1 MAEVL
6 DAQSPEVSA
15 STRIGKNPNKIR
27 RSTICI
33 GLIRTAAHFMKMKLL
48 PQIRPRAANARLVDL
63 FISCTSSNQL
73 TTSTKGFPF
82 STM

>member
-1 MAEVL
+1 MRKVL
-6 DAQSPEVSA
+6 RLSA
-15 STRIGKNPNKIR
+15 STRIGKKPNRIR

-33 GLIRTAAHFMKMKLL
+33 GLIRTAAHFMKIKLL
-48 PQIRPRAANARLVDL
+48 PQIRPRAANAKLVDL
-63 FISCTSSNQL
+63 FISCTCNQL